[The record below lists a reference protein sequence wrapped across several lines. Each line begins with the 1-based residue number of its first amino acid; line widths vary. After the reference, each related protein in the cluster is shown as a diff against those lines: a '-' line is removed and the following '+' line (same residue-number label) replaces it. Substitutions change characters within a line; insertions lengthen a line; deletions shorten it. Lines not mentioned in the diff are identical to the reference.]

1 MGSSTDKPTLS
12 KQAARALYDAY
23 YDRVYQRLLAVVR
36 DEEWAKDL
44 TQEAFTRAFE
54 RFDQLRSGEKFGFW
68 VYLIGLNFF
77 RDQHRKHGR
86 ETPVDPQSH
95 PALTTL
101 AVGKSVEES
110 AIKNEAIASLV
121 EAFKSLPVA
130 YREVVVLF
138 YVDELS
144 IAEISDAIGV
154 PEGTVKSR
162 LFRGRKIL
170 HDAISW
176 GEPQAQ

>member
-1 MGSSTDKPTLS
+1 MGSSTDKPALS

-23 YDRVYQRLLAVVR
+23 YDKVYQRLLAVVR
-36 DEEWAKDL
+36 DEEPAKDL

-54 RFDQLRSGEKFGFW
+54 RFDQLRSGEKFGSW
-68 VYLIGLNFF
+68 VYRIGLNFF

-95 PALTTL
+95 PALTTF
-101 AVGKSVEES
+101 AVGASVEES
-110 AIKNEAIASLV
+110 ATKNESIASLV
-121 EAFKSLPVA
+121 KAFKSLPGA

-138 YVDELS
+138 YVDGLS
-144 IAEISDAIGV
+144 IAEISEAIGIA
-154 PEGTVKSR
+154 EGTVKSR
-162 LFRGRKIL
+162 LYRARKL
-170 HDAISW
+170 MRDAIIS